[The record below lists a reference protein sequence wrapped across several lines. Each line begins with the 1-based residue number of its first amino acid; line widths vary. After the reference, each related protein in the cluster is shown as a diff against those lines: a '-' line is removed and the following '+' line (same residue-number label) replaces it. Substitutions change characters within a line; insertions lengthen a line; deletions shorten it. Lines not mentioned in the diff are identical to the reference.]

1 MSEHPRRSLKGA
13 RLLAKPAVLL
23 SFGLAISAVAG
34 SGFLAILNRSVS
46 STDVV
51 ALSGLNFLLATVST
65 GVMAGLEQEMTRAVS
80 RALAVGDSPGPA
92 IRRQVRQA
100 AWLIGG
106 TIAFVGVLSPVLV
119 DHWLGG
125 RWYLFGELLIGL
137 IGALASFQVRGML
150 SGRQDFRLYS
160 FTLIV
165 EGLTRLAPSILILA
179 LGVGSAWMFGLLF
192 ALGPVFAAVSGLIGP
207 RGHAA
212 ATLGTVVPEDAGAEG
227 KSGTSASTAESDRRA
242 ASNLALLTGATLAS
256 QLLLNSVPLLVVAR
270 YSRSTDHAVLNT
282 AAAIN
287 SAVGLTRLGILML
300 LPLQA
305 PLLPRLTAAAAH
317 GRLAEVRART
327 LKLGGLCAAVGLIG
341 VLASGVLGPWAL
353 RTVMSA
359 HAPLPGWFLAL
370 FASGTL
376 FMMIGYILQSALIA
390 MGRHKI
396 VMIAW
401 GAGAVITVPVFATGG
416 SILAT
421 TAFAAVAGP
430 LTAAAMMAVD
440 AWWSTSARWTA
451 AEPAVPPAEPVR
463 VDRVG

>member
-1 MSEHPRRSLKGA
+1 MNIP

-23 SFGLAISAVAG
+23 SVGLAISAVAG
-34 SGFLAILNRSVS
+34 SGFLAILNASVS
-46 STDVV
+46 SADVV
-51 ALSGLNFLLATVST
+51 ALSGLNFLLATIST

-106 TIAFVGVLSPVLV
+106 TLVVVSALSPLIV

-137 IGALASFQVRGML
+137 FGALASFQVRGML

-160 FTLIV
+160 LTLIV
-165 EGLTRLAPSILILA
+165 EGLTRLAPSILILV
-179 LGVGSAWMFGLLF
+179 LGLGSAWLFGLLF

-212 ATLGTVVPEDAGAEG
+212 EILGVAPVDSTAP
-227 KSGTSASTAESDRRA
+227 TPTPTAESDRRA

-270 YSRSTDHAVLNT
+270 YSTSHDQATLNT

-287 SAVGLTRLGILML
+287 SAVGLTRLGILLL

-317 GRLAEVRART
+317 GRLAEVRRRT
-327 LKLGGLCAAVGLIG
+327 LKLAGLCAAVGLVG
-341 VLASGVLGPWAL
+341 VAACAVLGPWAL
-353 RTVMSA
+353 LTIMRA
-359 HAPLPGWFLAL
+359 HASLPGWFLAL

-390 MGRHKI
+390 LGRHKI

-401 GAGAVITVPVFATGG
+401 GLGALITIPVFAIGG
-416 SILAT
+416 SILDT

-430 LTAAAMMAVD
+430 LTAAAIMAVD
-440 AWWSTSARWTA
+440 AWWATSPRRA
-451 AEPAVPPAEPVR
+451 ASPPAVLPVEPVEA
-463 VDRVG
+463 DRVG

>member
-1 MSEHPRRSLKGA
+1 MNVP

-34 SGFLAILNRSVS
+34 SGFLAILNASVS
-46 STDVV
+46 SADVV
-51 ALSGLNFLLATVST
+51 ALSGLNFLLATIST

-106 TIAFVGVLSPVLV
+106 TMVIVCALSPLIV

-137 IGALASFQVRGML
+137 FGALASFQVRGML

-160 FTLIV
+160 LTLIV
-165 EGLTRLAPSILILA
+165 EGLTRLAPSILILV
-179 LGVGSAWMFGLLF
+179 LGLGSAWLFGLLF

-212 ATLGTVVPEDAGAEG
+212 AILGIGPADN
-227 KSGTSASTAESDRRA
+227 TSTSDIATSDTPSPPTAESDRRA

-256 QLLLNSVPLLVVAR
+256 QVLLNSVPLLVVAR
-270 YSRSTDHAVLNT
+270 YSTSTNHDVLNT

-317 GRLAEVRART
+317 GRLAEVRQRT
-327 LKLGGLCAAVGLIG
+327 LKLAGICAAVGLVAVAACAVI
-341 VLASGVLGPWAL
+341 GPWAL
-353 RTVMSA
+353 RTIMRA
-359 HAPLPGWFLAL
+359 HAPLPGWFLAV
-370 FASGTL
+370 FAAGTL

-390 MGRHKI
+390 LGRHKI

-401 GAGAVITVPVFATGG
+401 GAGALITIPVFTTGG

-430 LTAAAMMAVD
+430 LTAAAAMAVD
-440 AWWSTSARWTA
+440 AWWATSPRRA
-451 AEPAVPPAEPVR
+451 PSPPATLPVEPVEA
-463 VDRVG
+463 DRVG

>member
-1 MSEHPRRSLKGA
+1 MNIP

-23 SFGLAISAVAG
+23 SVGLAISAVAG
-34 SGFLAILNRSVS
+34 SGFLAILNASVS
-46 STDVV
+46 SADVV
-51 ALSGLNFLLATVST
+51 ALSGLNFLLATIST

-106 TIAFVGVLSPVLV
+106 TLVVVSALSPLIV

-137 IGALASFQVRGML
+137 FGALASFQVRGML

-160 FTLIV
+160 LTLIV
-165 EGLTRLAPSILILA
+165 EGLTRLAPSILILV
-179 LGVGSAWMFGLLF
+179 LGLGSAWLFGLLF

-212 ATLGTVVPEDAGAEG
+212 EILGVAPAERP
-227 KSGTSASTAESDRRA
+227 SAAETAESDRRA

-270 YSRSTDHAVLNT
+270 YSTSHDQAVLNT

-287 SAVGLTRLGILML
+287 SAVGLTRLGILLL

-317 GRLAEVRART
+317 GRLAEVRQRT
-327 LKLGGLCAAVGLIG
+327 VKLAGLCAAVGLVG
-341 VLASGVLGPWAL
+341 VAACAVIGPWAL
-353 RTVMSA
+353 LTIMRA
-359 HAPLPGWFLAL
+359 HASLPGWFLAV

-390 MGRHKI
+390 LGRHKI

-401 GAGAVITVPVFATGG
+401 GLGALLTIPVFATGG

-430 LTAAAMMAVD
+430 LAAAAIMAVD
-440 AWWSTSARWTA
+440 AWWATSPRRA
-451 AEPAVPPAEPVR
+451 ASSPAVLPVEPVEA
-463 VDRVG
+463 DRVG

>member
-1 MSEHPRRSLKGA
+1 VNIP

-23 SFGLAISAVAG
+23 SIGLAISAVAG

-46 STDVV
+46 SADVV
-51 ALSGLNFLLATVST
+51 ALSGLNFLLATIST

-106 TIAFVGVLSPVLV
+106 TMAVVCALSPVIV

-125 RWYLFGELLIGL
+125 RWYLFAELLIGL
-137 IGALASFQVRGML
+137 FGALASFQVRGML

-212 ATLGTVVPEDAGAEG
+212 AVLGVAPADGASETG
-227 KSGTSASTAESDRRA
+227 AESDRRA

-270 YSRSTDHAVLNT
+270 YSTSTDHNVLNQ

-317 GRLAEVRART
+317 GRLAEVRQRT
-327 LKLGGLCAAVGLIG
+327 LKLAGLCAAVGLLG
-341 VLASGVLGPWAL
+341 VAACGVIGPWAL
-353 RTVMSA
+353 RTVMGA
-359 HAPLPGWFLAL
+359 HAPLPGWFLAV

-390 MGRHKI
+390 LGRHKI

-401 GAGAVITVPVFATGG
+401 GAGALITIPVFATGG

-440 AWWSTSARWTA
+440 AWWATSPRRA
-451 AEPAVPPAEPVR
+451 PAPPATLPVEPVEA
-463 VDRVG
+463 DRVG

>member
-1 MSEHPRRSLKGA
+1 M
-13 RLLAKPAVLL
+13 
-23 SFGLAISAVAG
+23 AG
-34 SGFLAILNRSVS
+34 SGFLAILNASVS
-46 STDVV
+46 SADVV
-51 ALSGLNFLLATVST
+51 ALSGLNFLLATIST

-106 TIAFVGVLSPVLV
+106 TMVVVCALSPVIV

-137 IGALASFQVRGML
+137 FGALASFQVRGML

-160 FTLIV
+160 LTLIV

-179 LGVGSAWMFGLLF
+179 LGLGSAWLFGLLF

-212 ATLGTVVPEDAGAEG
+212 AVLGVGAAGNAD
-227 KSGTSASTAESDRRA
+227 SNHTAPPPTAESDRRA

-256 QLLLNSVPLLVVAR
+256 QVLLNSVPLLVGAR
-270 YSRSTDHAVLNT
+270 YSTSHNQAVLNT
-282 AAAIN
+282 AAAIT

-317 GRLAEVRART
+317 GRLAEVRQRT
-327 LKLGGLCAAVGLIG
+327 LKLAGICAAVGLVAVAACAVI
-341 VLASGVLGPWAL
+341 GPWAL
-353 RTVMSA
+353 RTIMRA
-359 HAPLPGWFLAL
+359 HAPLPGWFLAV
-370 FASGTL
+370 FAAGTL

-390 MGRHKI
+390 LGRHKI

-401 GAGAVITVPVFATGG
+401 GAGALISVPVFTTGG

-430 LTAAAMMAVD
+430 LTAAAAMAVD
-440 AWWSTSARWTA
+440 AWWATSPRRA
-451 AEPAVPPAEPVR
+451 ASSPAVLPVEPVEA
-463 VDRVG
+463 DRVG